1 MNVVETE
8 TSANLKATLLFMD
21 YSQMFPAS
29 SMALLL
35 TSLVIFSMLLSVS
48 KSQFLH
54 LLKWG
59 LNRISSKGCCDE
71 QKKPSIWEHKT
82 QPLVHSKHVV
92 QEAQPRG
99 LVRRLEV
106 TGLKEGSE
114 QMVSALSP
122 GSYCFCKGPG
132 L

>member
-71 QKKPSIWEHKT
+71 
-82 QPLVHSKHVV
+82 
-92 QEAQPRG
+92 
-99 LVRRLEV
+99 
-106 TGLKEGSE
+106 
-114 QMVSALSP
+114 
-122 GSYCFCKGPG
+122 
-132 L
+132 